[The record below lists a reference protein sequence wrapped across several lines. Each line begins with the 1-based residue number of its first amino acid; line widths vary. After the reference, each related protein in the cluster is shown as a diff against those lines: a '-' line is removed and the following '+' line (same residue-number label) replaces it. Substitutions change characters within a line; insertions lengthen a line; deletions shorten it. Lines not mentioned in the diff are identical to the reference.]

1 MARRGT
7 GSGLFGPFT
16 LSAIF
21 HAAVATLL
29 FNTLKQSKPVA
40 LPPMY
45 RVNIVAAPPGER
57 AIGEVKPAEA
67 SAQPAVTQPA
77 AAPSTTQ
84 ETPVASRSSAKS
96 APTART
102 STSAKKS
109 TAKAATPTEA
119 KVAAKPKVTAPA
131 DAKVNQK
138 TATEAPKAGGG
149 PTGGK
154 GTDVATVRSDGI
166 EFPFPGYL
174 NNIVRQI
181 AIKFKPRN
189 PAARLKAEVRFL
201 IHRDGSV
208 SDIQFIRRSGNF
220 SFDLE
225 ASGAVESAAS
235 ALAFGPLPDGF
246 PDDVLPVVF
255 SFDPEFLK

>member
-1 MARRGT
+1 MARRDG
-7 GSGLFGPFT
+7 GSPLFAPFT

-29 FNTLKQSKPVA
+29 FQSLKQSKPVA

-57 AIGEVKPAEA
+57 AIGEVKPGEA
-67 SAQPAVTQPA
+67 KSTPAVTPPV
-77 AAPSTTQ
+77 AAPSTNQ
-84 ETPVASRSSAKS
+84 TPVPARS
-96 APTART
+96 APKPAPAART
-102 STSAKKS
+102 NTAAPKA
-109 TAKAATPTEA
+109 TAKAATPTEG
-119 KVAAKPKVTAPA
+119 KVVPRPKVTAPA
-131 DAKVNQK
+131 DVKVNQK
-138 TATEAPKAGGG
+138 TATDAPKAGGG

-166 EFPFPGYL
+166 EFPFQGYL

-208 SDIQFIRRSGNF
+208 SDLTFIRRSGNF

-225 ASGAVESAAS
+225 AQGAVEAAAS
-235 ALAFGPLPDGF
+235 AMAFGPLPDGF
-246 PDDVLPVVF
+246 SDDVLPVVF
-255 SFDPEFLK
+255 SFDPAFLK

>member
-1 MARRGT
+1 VR
-7 GSGLFGPFT
+7 S
-16 LSAIF
+16 SI
-21 HAAVATLL
+21 
-29 FNTLKQSKPVA
+29 
-40 LPPMY
+40 
-45 RVNIVAAPPGER
+45 
-57 AIGEVKPAEA
+57 KPAP
-67 SAQPAVTQPA
+67 SARANTGA
-77 AAPSTTQ
+77 TKA
-84 ETPVASRSSAKS
+84 
-96 APTART
+96 
-102 STSAKKS
+102 
-109 TAKAATPTEA
+109 TAKAATPTTGKTA
-119 KVAAKPKVTAPA
+119 PKAKVTAPI

-138 TATEAPKAGGG
+138 AATEAPKAGGG

-189 PAARLKAEVRFL
+189 PAARLKADVRFL

-208 SDIQFIRRSGNF
+208 SDIQFVRRSGNF

-225 ASGAVESAAS
+225 AQGAVEAAAS
-235 ALAFGPLPDGF
+235 ALAFGPLPEGF
-246 PDDVLPVVF
+246 PDDALPVVF